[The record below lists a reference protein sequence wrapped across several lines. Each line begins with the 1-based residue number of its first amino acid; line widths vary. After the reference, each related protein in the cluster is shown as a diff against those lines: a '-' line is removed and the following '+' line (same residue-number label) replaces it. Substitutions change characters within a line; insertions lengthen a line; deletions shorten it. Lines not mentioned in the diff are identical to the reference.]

1 MNDFLLPKLTHL
13 LLHQE
18 GIVQPDYNNLQKLS
32 ENLLTKKN
40 IHISANTLARLTGLK
55 KETRNHYKH
64 TLDNL
69 AMATG
74 FASYEHYE
82 RIFSFKKQSYLSDTT
97 WSQSDF
103 VFSYTESA
111 ARKND
116 THYFEA
122 LNTYISQHGC
132 PVDVMLKLG
141 LAITKGLR
149 VNQEPEKLVP
159 ALCDTPVFIDLL
171 FETYVDVDHLSGYYG
186 NAMLLLSKKASQG
199 SRTWL
204 FSNTLAW
211 HYCRL
216 TGNHY
221 EYMKIGEL
229 LLNFPFHHAEK
240 LLSEKCVF
248 PYARW
253 TAAALLFA
261 IEQKKIQKQQQ
272 LIESVF
278 NSMNILPPDD
288 AMVVISQ
295 VSETVTLWSG
305 KEQQE
310 LIKYFLKIADAV
322 MFERDSLMNAAINLS
337 ILNNG
342 WLMNPIAMKREREE
356 MSVQFFSCSNTLEN
370 KYNAALK
377 LIGYIVP
384 AIT

>member
-18 GIVQPDYNNLQKLS
+18 GILQPDYKNLQKLS

-69 AMATG
+69 AKATG

-82 RIFSFKKQSYLSDTT
+82 RVFSFKKQRYLSDTT

-103 VFSYTESA
+103 VFSYTETA

-116 THYFEA
+116 THYFDA
-122 LNTYISQHGC
+122 LNSFISQHGC
-132 PVDVMLKLG
+132 PVDEMLKLG

-149 VNQEPEKLVP
+149 VNQEPEKLLP
-159 ALCDTPVFIDLL
+159 ALCNAPVFIDLL
-171 FETYVDVDHLSGYYG
+171 FETYVDIDHLSGYYG
-186 NAMLLLSKKASQG
+186 NAMLLLSQKASEG
-199 SRTWL
+199 SRTWFL
-204 FSNTLAW
+204 SNALAW

-221 EYMKIGEL
+221 DYMKIGEL
-229 LLNFPFHHAEK
+229 LMNFPVHHIEK

-253 TAAALLFA
+253 MSAALSFT
-261 IEQKKIQKQQQ
+261 IEQKKIQQQQQ

-278 NSMNILPPDD
+278 NSMNTLPPDD
-288 AMVVISQ
+288 AMIVISQ
-295 VSETVTLWSG
+295 VSETATLLSG
-305 KEQQE
+305 IQQQE
-310 LIKYFLKIADAV
+310 LINCFMKKAQAV
-322 MFERDSLMNAAINLS
+322 VFERDSLINAAINLS
-337 ILNNG
+337 VLNNS
-342 WLMNPIAMKREREE
+342 WLMNPIAMRREWKE
-356 MSVQFFSCSNTLEN
+356 MSVRFFSCSDTLEN
-370 KYNAALK
+370 KYNTAMK
-377 LIGYIVP
+377 LIG
-384 AIT
+384 